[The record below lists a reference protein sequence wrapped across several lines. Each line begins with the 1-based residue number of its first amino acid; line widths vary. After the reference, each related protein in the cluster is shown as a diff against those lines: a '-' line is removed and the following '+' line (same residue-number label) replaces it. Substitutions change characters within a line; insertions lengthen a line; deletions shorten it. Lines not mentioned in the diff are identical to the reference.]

1 MRRSDLFTLGILAVM
16 LFAVAGSIIAAGWM
30 PGLDVILWA
39 VVFSLLAG
47 TALAYSNFPSWTA
60 HLTSLVYGLFTVG
73 VIGISQGDMA
83 GLSDPRERVLLL
95 FDKIIGWTQEAFSN
109 GTSRETVIFV
119 LILSGLFWLLGY
131 SAAWY
136 SFRHHRIWHV
146 ILPAG
151 VTLFSNVYYYAGE
164 TSMAPYL
171 LLYLVCAVTLL
182 ALSHLAEREEGWL
195 AQRVRFST
203 SMRSWFVVAALA
215 IASIAGLFG
224 WRVSEAST
232 SAQGRDLLRQL
243 NQPYDEFLARWN
255 RLFANLNNNITRDVD
270 SYSQSVTLSGP
281 RNLTA
286 DPVMDIVA
294 PPARYYWRA
303 TSYDNYD
310 GLTWRSTIDTATNA
324 QPWDTTLPLNSYAGR
339 VPVQADFALFRG
351 SDSIYAPSQ
360 PLRSSVGTQAAFEI
374 VGSGAVDLQ
383 QLRLP
388 VPLLP
393 GNRYSAVGSVSVAN
407 ANELRA
413 ASTDYPGWVTQRYLQ
428 APADVPDR
436 VRNLARNIVSEAQTP
451 YDQAVLI
458 ERWLRQNIEY
468 DEKLEAPPPGVE
480 ASDYILFDVK
490 RAYCNYYATAMVT
503 MLRSLGVPA
512 RVAVGYAQGELALDP
527 SQTDRALYHVKA
539 SDSHMWVEVFFPD
552 YGWVEFEPTAGQ
564 PPIERFDPQS
574 QTEPAPQ
581 PTPPPAPTP
590 TPQPDQ
596 QQAATPT
603 PEPEATQTPEGAA
616 SSSPAEPPSAQQ
628 AINNLL
634 NDLRN
639 SWLPYLLLIPL
650 LLLAAWG
657 GFNALERVGLGKL
670 PGIERAYALLTR
682 YAGWL
687 GIGKA
692 RQHTPYE
699 QAEALAE
706 RAPNAQEPMRRI
718 TDLYVEK
725 RFSAPKDVPQELVGE
740 AEGAWKQARAWLRK
754 ALIRRK

>member
-1 MRRSDLFTLGILAVM
+1 
-16 LFAVAGSIIAAGWM
+16 
-30 PGLDVILWA
+30 
-39 VVFSLLAG
+39 
-47 TALAYSNFPSWTA
+47 
-60 HLTSLVYGLFTVG
+60 
-73 VIGISQGDMA
+73 
-83 GLSDPRERVLLL
+83 
-95 FDKIIGWTQEAFSN
+95 
-109 GTSRETVIFV
+109 
-119 LILSGLFWLLGY
+119 
-131 SAAWY
+131 
-136 SFRHHRIWHV
+136 
-146 ILPAG
+146 
-151 VTLFSNVYYYAGE
+151 
-164 TSMAPYL
+164 
-171 LLYLVCAVTLL
+171 
-182 ALSHLAEREEGWL
+182 
-195 AQRVRFST
+195 
-203 SMRSWFVVAALA
+203 
-215 IASIAGLFG
+215 
-224 WRVSEAST
+224 
-232 SAQGRDLLRQL
+232 
-243 NQPYDEFLARWN
+243 
-255 RLFANLNNNITRDVD
+255 
-270 SYSQSVTLSGP
+270 
-281 RNLTA
+281 
-286 DPVMDIVA
+286 
-294 PPARYYWRA
+294 
-303 TSYDNYD
+303 
-310 GLTWRSTIDTATNA
+310 
-324 QPWDTTLPLNSYAGR
+324 
-339 VPVQADFALFRG
+339 
-351 SDSIYAPSQ
+351 
-360 PLRSSVGTQAAFEI
+360 VGTQAAFEI